1 MDISKSPARA
11 GYEKSVSPAGGW
23 ADRPAD
29 YIDISGLTFWYRGNS
44 TPAVKDVDL
53 KVAKGEFACIVGP
66 SGCGKSTL
74 LSILSGLYSPQ
85 RGTVSIDGETFFRD
99 GQRATSALPQCGY
112 VFQDARLLPWRT
124 VKQNIAVALKAAGI
138 PESTWDETIHSHL
151 RMLRLEAF
159 ENSWPLN
166 LSGGQRARVAIARAL
181 AVQPAFIL
189 MDEPFS
195 TLDEVTGRF
204 LRGELLELWER
215 TQATIVF
222 VTHSLREAVYL
233 SDHIYLMTAG
243 PGVIFDQHTI
253 ELPRPRRYED
263 PRITEI
269 EGQLVETV
277 LERWGYYDDKV
288 PK

>member
-1 MDISKSPARA
+1 MTSPAT
-11 GYEKSVSPAGGW
+11 
-23 ADRPAD
+23 D
-29 YIDISGLTFWYRGNS
+29 YIAISGLTFWYRGNS
-44 TPAVKDVDL
+44 TPAVREVDL
-53 KVAKGEFACIVGP
+53 TVTKGEFACIVGP

-74 LSILSGLYSPQ
+74 LSILSGLFIPQ
-85 RGTVSIDGETFFRD
+85 RGTVSIDGKTFFRD
-99 GQRATSALPQCGY
+99 GQRATSDLPPCGY

-124 VKQNIAVALKAAGI
+124 VKQNIALALKAAGI
-138 PESTWDETIHSHL
+138 PETTWDDTIRSHL

-159 ENSWPLN
+159 EDAWPLN

-215 TQATIVF
+215 TGATIVF

-269 EGQLVETV
+269 EGRLVDTV
-277 LERWGYYDDKV
+277 LERWGYYDDKA
-288 PK
+288 PQ

>member
-1 MDISKSPARA
+1 MMRLVGEGLVPVTAN
-11 GYEKSVSPAGGW
+11 
-23 ADRPAD
+23 D
-29 YIDISGLTFWYRGNS
+29 YINVEGLTFWYKDVPE
-44 TPAVKDVDL
+44 PAIRDVDL
-53 KVAKGEFACIVGP
+53 KVTKGEFACIVGP

-74 LSILSGLYSPQ
+74 LSILSGLFTPQ
-85 RGTVSIDGETFFRD
+85 RGSVTIDGKTFFSD
-99 GQRATSALPQCGY
+99 GKRAVSDLPPCGY

-124 VKQNIAVALKAAGI
+124 VSQNIALAMKAAGI
-138 PESTWDETIHSHL
+138 PKSTWKEGIRSHL
-151 RMLRLEAF
+151 RMLRLESY
-159 ENSWPLN
+159 ENAWPLN

-204 LRGELLELWER
+204 LRSELLELWER
-215 TQATIVF
+215 TGATIVF

-243 PGVIFDQHTI
+243 PGEIFDKHTV
-253 ELPRPRRYED
+253 ELPRPRKYED

-269 EGQLVETV
+269 EGALVNTV
-277 LERWGYYDDKV
+277 LERWGYHEDNL
-288 PK
+288 PT

>member
-1 MDISKSPARA
+1 MTTS
-11 GYEKSVSPAGGW
+11 
-23 ADRPAD
+23 D
-29 YIDISGLTFWYRGNS
+29 YIDIQNLTFWYRGVAE
-44 TPAVKDVDL
+44 PAIHDVDL
-53 KVAKGEFACIVGP
+53 TVTKGEFACIVGP

-74 LSILSGLYSPQ
+74 LSILSGLFTPQ
-85 RGTVSIDGETFFRD
+85 RGTVAIDGKTYFDD
-99 GQRATSALPQCGY
+99 GKRATKELPPCGY

-124 VKQNIAVALKAAGI
+124 VKQNIVLALRAAGV
-138 PESTWDETIHSHL
+138 PQDTWDEAVRSHL
-151 RMLRLEAF
+151 RMLRLEEYEDA
-159 ENSWPLN
+159 WPLN
-166 LSGGQRARVAIARAL
+166 LSGGQRARIAIARAL

-204 LRGELLELWER
+204 LRSELLDLWER
-215 TQATIVF
+215 TGATIVF

-253 ELPRPRRYED
+253 ELPRPRKYED

-269 EGQLVETV
+269 EGKLVTTV
-277 LERWGYYDDKV
+277 LERWGFYEDST
-288 PK
+288 PT